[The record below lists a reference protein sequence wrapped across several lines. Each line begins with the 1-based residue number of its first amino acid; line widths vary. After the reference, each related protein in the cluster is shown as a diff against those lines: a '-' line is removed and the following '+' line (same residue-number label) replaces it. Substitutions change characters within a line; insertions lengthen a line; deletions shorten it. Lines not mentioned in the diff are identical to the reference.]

1 MVKVLPFTGQTGGR
15 GPGNGDLP
23 DTEAGA
29 GYSLIRWVS

>member
-23 DTEAGA
+23 DAAQAPATP
-29 GYSLIRWVS
+29 